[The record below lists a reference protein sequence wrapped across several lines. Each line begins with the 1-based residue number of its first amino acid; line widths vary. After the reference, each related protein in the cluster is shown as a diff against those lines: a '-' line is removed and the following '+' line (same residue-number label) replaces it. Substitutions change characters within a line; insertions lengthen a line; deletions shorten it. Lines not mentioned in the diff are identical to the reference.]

1 MIKLLCFLYII
12 TMLLLVFV
20 WLGAAADGPK
30 KECVEWKTIN
40 PTPTPIPMSSI
51 YSEWIPMPGTAPNT
65 GHGWVRATEL
75 ASAQKE
81 WPPSDI
87 LTAHILTDAE
97 YNKIAEEYGLP
108 LTQGGKWTYGF
119 QPVQGFPLIYGGVT
133 FKNEW
138 LPERLRK

>member
-1 MIKLLCFLYII
+1 
-12 TMLLLVFV
+12 
-20 WLGAAADGPK
+20 
-30 KECVEWKTIN
+30 
-40 PTPTPIPMSSI
+40 
-51 YSEWIPMPGTAPNT
+51 MPGTAPGT
-65 GHGWVRATEL
+65 GHGWIRATEF